1 MTQPY
6 DDKLWKMAQKR
17 VSFRR
22 HLIVYILVNI
32 ALIVIW
38 YVSRDTSATKDTNAM
53 TYWFLYPLCGWGI
66 GLVIHYWN
74 AFHDDDASIEK
85 EYLKIKQRIERRA
98 INETDQSTIQNP
110 DEKQL

>member
-6 DDKLWKMAQKR
+6 DDKLWKIAQKR

-22 HLIVYILVNI
+22 HLMVYILVNI

-38 YVSRDTSATKDTNAM
+38 YLSRDPEKVKSAT

-66 GLVIHYWN
+66 GLVLHYWN
-74 AFHDDDASIEK
+74 AYHDDDSSVEK
-85 EYLKIKQRIERRA
+85 EFNRLKKLKDDK
-98 INETDQSTIQNP
+98 INEEVKTELNEGNKDQQ
-110 DEKQL
+110 

>member
-6 DDKLWKMAQKR
+6 DDKLWKIAQKR

-22 HLIVYILVNI
+22 HLMVYILVNV

-38 YVSRDTSATKDTNAM
+38 FVSRDKNKEFTAT

-66 GLVIHYWN
+66 GVVLHYWN
-74 AFHDDDASIEK
+74 AFHDDDTTIEK
-85 EYLKIKQRIERRA
+85 EYHKLKQRKEDNSTA
-98 INETDQSTIQNP
+98 TTDQTTSTNVT
-110 DEKQL
+110 KQ

>member
-6 DDKLWKMAQKR
+6 DDKLWKIAQKR

-22 HLIVYILVNI
+22 HLMVYILVNI

-38 YVSRDTSATKDTNAM
+38 YLSRDPEKAKSVT

-66 GLVIHYWN
+66 GLVLHYWN
-74 AFHDDDASIEK
+74 AYHDDDSSVEK
-85 EYLKIKQRIERRA
+85 EFNRLKKLKDDK
-98 INETDQSTIQNP
+98 INEEVKSELNPGNKDQQ
-110 DEKQL
+110 

>member
-6 DDKLWKMAQKR
+6 DDKLWKIAQKR

-22 HLIVYILVNI
+22 HLVVYILVNI

-38 YVSRDTSATKDTNAM
+38 YLSRDPLKEKTAL

-66 GLVIHYWN
+66 GVVFHYWN
-74 AFHDDDASIEK
+74 AFHDDDSSIEK
-85 EYLKIKQRIERRA
+85 EYNKLKERMEARTQT
-98 INETDQSTIQNP
+98 NDQQEPPKLTDQN
-110 DEKQL
+110 K